1 MRRFFS
7 FAALALLLALACP
20 AIAASDKPAQGDDS
34 GVLTRL
40 PNGLTVYI
48 LKDVRFPLVATR
60 LYVRTGSA
68 NEKPDQAGISHLLE
82 HMVFK
87 GTEHRPKGQVAQDVE
102 ALGGYL
108 NAATSF
114 DKTWYMTDMPA
125 AHWRTGMDVVKE
137 MAFQPSLDPKEL
149 ESEKEVV
156 ISELEGDQDSPM
168 SRLFESL
175 QTSALQNTVYGRPI
189 IGFKDT
195 IRAVTAEDLRAYV
208 RHWYQPQNMLL
219 LVAGDI
225 DPQAVLAYSQK
236 LFGGLTNNGDL
247 AEPQPVNLADASG
260 GPRVEVIYGP
270 WSKVYMGMAFPVPGL
285 RDLRSVDLDV
295 LCYLLGGDGTSE
307 LYRKF
312 KYEKQMVDSI
322 GMGNMSLSRAGLV
335 YLSAQLD
342 VDKVEPF
349 WRELT
354 RDMAALKA
362 GQFRPEAIER
372 ARFNLEDNM
381 DRAGETL
388 NGLASWLG
396 TVQFE
401 LGGKQAEMNLRFAQ
415 RNVDVPQLAQALELW
430 LNPRQARVRVLA
442 PEGAKLP
449 DLEAILQQNWPG
461 PESDQV
467 RKARASKAGEREVV
481 QLGAGRTLILQP
493 DATVPYVAVD
503 MMLPGGNAL
512 LKPDCQGLAGLTARA
527 LTSGIGTLDAQ
538 GVERFFSDRAAAID
552 ASAGLQ
558 SFTVSITGPARFNAD
573 YFAILGEALRSPRFE
588 EKEIRREADNMK
600 AAIRQRSDRPSSYLF
615 SRLNGFLFPGGQPYG
630 YDGLG
635 NAENLDRFGG
645 KDVRA
650 FWQEQMGQPWVLS
663 IAGDFD
669 REAVL
674 ALARS
679 LPVPRTDIPAPG
691 APAWGHDK
699 KLDLHLP
706 GRNQAHVLQVFK
718 AVPPTHE
725 DAPALML
732 LQAVLSGQSGLLFS
746 QLRDVEGLGYTVT
759 AFYRSMPEAGMMAF
773 YIGTTPDKVEQARK
787 GFGKI
792 IADIKAKPLSAAQL
806 EAGANRLLGA
816 YFRERQSLGARAA
829 DAAGDALLRR
839 PYDFD
844 RQLIEKAATLTPAQV
859 QAVARKY
866 LEQENAYELV
876 LLP

>member
-7 FAALALLLALACP
+7 LVVLALVLVLSSTAQ
-20 AIAASDKPAQGDDS
+20 AASGETVRKDDRM
-34 GVLTRL
+34 LTRL

-48 LKDVRFPLVATR
+48 VKDSRFPLVATR

-68 NEKPDQAGISHLLE
+68 NEKPEQAGISHMLE

-87 GTEHRPKGQVAQDVE
+87 GTEHRPKGQVARDVE

-156 ISELEGDQDSPM
+156 ISELERDQDSPM

-175 QTSALQNTVYGRPI
+175 QTSALQHTVYGRPI

-195 IRAVTAEDLRAYV
+195 IRAITAEDLRAYV

-225 DPQAVLAYSQK
+225 EPEAVLAYSQK
-236 LFGGLTNNGDL
+236 LFGGLTNSGDL
-247 AEPQPVNLADASG
+247 AETQPISLADASG
-260 GPRVEVIYGP
+260 GPRVEVVHGP
-270 WSKVYMGMAFPVPGL
+270 WNKVYMGMAFPAPGL

-322 GMGNMSLSRAGLV
+322 GMGNMSLARAGLV

-342 VDKVEPF
+342 VEKVEPF

-362 GQFRPEAIER
+362 ESFKPEAIAR

-401 LGGKQAEMNLRFAQ
+401 LGGEQAEMNLRFAQ
-415 RNVDVPQLAQALELW
+415 RNVDTAQLAQALQQW
-430 LNPRQARVRVLA
+430 INPRQARVRVLA

-461 PESDQV
+461 TDGDHAQ
-467 RKARASKAGEREVV
+467 KTRAMKAGEREVV
-481 QLGAGRTLILQP
+481 QLGEGRTLILLP
-493 DATVPYVAVD
+493 DATVPYVAMD

-512 LKPDCQGLAGLTARA
+512 LKPNQQGLAGLTARA
-527 LTSGIGTLDAQ
+527 LTTGSGKLDAQ
-538 GVERFFSDRAAAID
+538 AMERFFADRAAAID

-558 SFTVSITGPARFNAD
+558 SFTLSVTGPARFNAD
-573 YFAILGEALRSPRFE
+573 YFSMLAEVLHSPRFE
-588 EKEIRREADNMK
+588 EKEIRREADSMK
-600 AAIRQRSDRPSSYLF
+600 AAIRQRADRPTAYLF

-635 NAENLDRFGG
+635 SAEILDRLTG
-645 KDVRA
+645 KEVRA
-650 FWQEQMGQPWVLS
+650 FWQEQLGQPWVLS
-663 IAGDFD
+663 VAGDFD

-674 ALARS
+674 AFARS
-679 LPVPRTDIPAPG
+679 LPVPKTHIAAPG
-691 APAWGHDK
+691 APVWGQDK

-706 GRNQAHVLQVFK
+706 GRNQAHVLRTFE

-732 LQAVLSGQSGLLFS
+732 LQSVLSGQSGLLFS

-773 YIGTTPDKVEQARK
+773 YIGTTPDKVDQAQK
-787 GFGKI
+787 GFAKI
-792 IADIKAKPLSAAQL
+792 IGDIREKPLPATLL

-816 YFRERQSLGARAA
+816 YYRDRQSLGSRAA
-829 DAAGDALLRR
+829 DAASDALLGR
-839 PYDFD
+839 PYDFE
-844 RQLIEKAATLTPAQV
+844 RQLIEKAAKLTPAQV
-859 QAVARKY
+859 QAVAKKY
-866 LEQENAYELV
+866 LDEANAYNLV